1 MFSWDICEIY
11 FTEHLWTSGGV
22 NKKRSKVHKQGVL
35 LKIIVTTQLTDYLTK
50 HSILL
55 FKIKQWTPRVPLM
68 LKTLF
73 VSLEPKNVDFLAN
86 FCQKLSSFK
95 MIQIDCVH
103 RILFCSSHSVLWL
116 WLHVKILWYLDL
128 VSYNLNLM
136 IIISSCR
143 SNAESNA

>member
-1 MFSWDICEIY
+1 MELIKKEVK
-11 FTEHLWTSGGV
+11 FT
-22 NKKRSKVHKQGVL
+22 NKEFCWKSF
-35 LKIIVTTQLTDYLTK
+35 VTTQLTDYLTK

-103 RILFCSSHSVLWL
+103 RILFCSSHSVLCKVSSNMEL
-116 WLHVKILWYLDL
+116 QKS
-128 VSYNLNLM
+128 VSYSLLTLNKPLG
-136 IIISSCR
+136 SCKVR
-143 SNAESNA
+143 LAFTLGSHSRVTP